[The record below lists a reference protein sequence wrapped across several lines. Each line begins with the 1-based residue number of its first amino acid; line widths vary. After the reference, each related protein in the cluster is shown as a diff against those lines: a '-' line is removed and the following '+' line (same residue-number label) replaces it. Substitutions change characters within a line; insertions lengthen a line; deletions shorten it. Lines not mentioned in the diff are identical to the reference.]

1 MLLAVQNCVLVGN
14 FFFEDSFL
22 FQHRQKRHQQQQQQ
36 SRQSCL
42 YQAHTR
48 IPAHAVYSPPLSV
61 STSSFSL
68 PCGIV
73 VLDLASFVVSNLHS
87 FIPSFLPFFGSLPF
101 SRTSDSAAHNQQPKK
116 KSKGN
121 ETEKDRVK
129 KTRQPPSKHFQHVHS
144 LNATAWKATNLGTQY
159 QQQHYKT
166 TNNNNNKQHHTTMT
180 SSSSTHPR
188 TTTATTPTI
197 MSNKHQH
204 PIQEWKH
211 HQQQHQHS
219 RFLPTLQ

>member
-1 MLLAVQNCVLVGN
+1 MSLSSTHTHTCPRSLLSPLVCVNVVL
-14 FFFEDSFL
+14 
-22 FQHRQKRHQQQQQQ
+22 
-36 SRQSCL
+36 
-42 YQAHTR
+42 
-48 IPAHAVYSPPLSV
+48 LSV
-61 STSSFSL
+61 L
-68 PCGIV
+68 WNCGTRSRFLCPV
-73 VLDLASFVVSNLHS
+73 QPP
-87 FIPSFLPFFGSLPF
+87 FIPSFLPFFGSLPC
-101 SRTSDSAAHNQQPKK
+101 SRTSDSTAHNQQPKK

-166 TNNNNNKQHHTTMT
+166 TNNNNNKHHHTTMT